1 MRMRKYISA
10 SKPIY
15 FIYIYSI
22 SEKLNVG
29 YGITLIRE
37 WNIVQYYVLPV
48 PSFRGTPTFWTSWA
62 ARWRGTRGKR
72 RWWRTRWQMRYS
84 SCSPSLWWECTSGWN
99 RIGAKTVFTVG
110 TINRGGREERERER
124 EEITRPLNRKD
135 RELSLPRFPLDHS
148 LPRGEFYVGRKGNEP
163 FSAMQSVLLLL
174 QLTLYR
180 GMVEKKRKKKER
192 ERIGGKER
200 EGWRQEIRSV
210 AF

>member
-1 MRMRKYISA
+1 MYNITSYL
-10 SKPIY
+10 SHH
-15 FIYIYSI
+15 
-22 SEKLNVG
+22 SEERPRFERLERHADEVLVEKGADEEHGDRCGILLVAHLYDGNVQ
-29 YGITLIRE
+29 
-37 WNIVQYYVLPV
+37 VA
-48 PSFRGTPTFWTSWA
+48 GTESEQKWFSRL
-62 ARWRGTRGKR
+62 ARLT
-72 RWWRTRWQMRYS
+72 
-84 SCSPSLWWECTSGWN
+84 
-99 RIGAKTVFTVG
+99 
-110 TINRGGREERERER
+110 GGEERRERER